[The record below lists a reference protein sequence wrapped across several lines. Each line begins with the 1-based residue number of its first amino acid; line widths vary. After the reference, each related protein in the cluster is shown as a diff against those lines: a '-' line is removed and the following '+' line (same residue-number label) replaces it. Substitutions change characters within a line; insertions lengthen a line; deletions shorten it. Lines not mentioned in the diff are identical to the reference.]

1 MIQTGLENQT
11 IAVFGVAN
19 KKSVAHHIGRALEAS
34 GAKVIYIVRD
44 ETVKAA
50 LSEKLLK
57 DRPLYICNLED
68 DSNIRA
74 VCGQIAR
81 NHGRLKGI
89 VHSVAFANY
98 SDGFKPFHE
107 TKKADF
113 LQATDISCF
122 SLVKIAN
129 ELKDSL
135 LPDASVVTISISET
149 HQAAESYGYMAPIKA
164 ALDAAV
170 VFLAKSFSRFSN
182 VRFNAVKAGPLKT
195 SASAGIPNYIEN
207 YMFAEQATL
216 RKKAV
221 QTSEVAD
228 VALFL
233 LSDLSRGIN
242 AQGIIVDAGM
252 SVNYFD
258 SEIVKRA
265 TERPISSD
273 NPDSQ

>member
-11 IAVFGVAN
+11 VAIFGVAN
-19 KKSVAHHIGRALEAS
+19 KKSVAYHIGQALESAGAS
-34 GAKVIYIVRD
+34 VIYIVRD

-50 LSEKLLK
+50 VSDKLLK
-57 DRPLYICNLED
+57 KQPVYICNLEN
-68 DSNIRA
+68 DSDINA
-74 VCGQIAR
+74 VCKQIGQT
-81 NHGRLKGI
+81 HGKLKGV
-89 VHSVAFANY
+89 VHSVAYANY

-107 TKKADF
+107 TNKADF
-113 LQATDISCF
+113 LQATNISCF
-122 SLVKIAN
+122 SLVQIAN
-129 ELKDSL
+129 GLKDYL
-135 LPDASVVTISISET
+135 LPDASVITISISET

-164 ALDAAV
+164 ALDAAIS
-170 VFLAKSFSRFSN
+170 FLAKSFSRFSN

-207 YMFAEQATL
+207 YLFAEQATL

-221 QTSEVAD
+221 QTNEVAD

-242 AQGIIVDAGM
+242 AQGIVVDAGM

-258 SEIVKRA
+258 SDIVKRVA
-265 TERPISSD
+265 NTKDGS
-273 NPDSQ
+273 NG